1 MIPKVGLME
10 VQTAELKKSNVASN
24 ALSLKCCDEE
34 GDACCLSFRGSQA
47 APQKAEAK
55 QGGLNWVKVGLA
67 SVVGAGLGYAYSKF
81 AQPLANK
88 KWAELGVEDLR
99 NTLTTAVNKMS
110 AKEYAKIRI
119 PVEDIK
125 YPLTLQDVENE
136 VRTQIDEAKLTQGE
150 RDVEIKKIA
159 EAKQAALLAKEAEH
173 KAILGNAEVYL
184 DKDIAEVNK
193 AVDAAAHVA
202 QIEKAPIEMTKEANK
217 AAEVVKLLTQEKEK
231 AIAETKEVLEK
242 TVTEPFDAK
251 IQKLDV
257 VNELTKQLNI
267 DSLNAKLQATNEM
280 LKEEGSNAEKIAQTR
295 RKNFVKYVKPEELAQ
310 YKAEFVESLKTME
323 SKDLLALVNK
333 MTSSKKGIMAVGAA
347 VLGLGYIAYEKL
359 VNKA

>member
-67 SVVGAGLGYAYSKF
+67 SAVGAVLAYAYSKF

-119 PVEDIK
+119 PVEEIK
-125 YPLTLQDVENE
+125 YPLTLMDIE
-136 VRTQIDEAKLTQGE
+136 QGIRSE
-150 RDVEIKKIA
+150 IA
-159 EAKQAALLAKEAEH
+159 EAKAVGDQEL
-173 KAILGNAEVYL
+173 
-184 DKDIAEVNK
+184 VNK
-193 AVDAAAHVA
+193 LIKGLDS
-202 QIEKAPIEMTKEANK
+202 E
-217 AAEVVKLLTQEKEK
+217 
-231 AIAETKEVLEK
+231 
-242 TVTEPFDAK
+242 
-251 IQKLDV
+251 KLDSV
-257 VNELTKQLNI
+257 LK
-267 DSLNAKLQATNEM
+267 STNEA
-280 LKEEGSNAEKIAQTR
+280 LKEEGSSAKAIAETR

-347 VLGLGYIAYEKL
+347 VLGLGYIAYEKF
-359 VNKA
+359 VKKA